1 MFILD
6 NDMVAGRATLE
17 GCRAYTGKVW
27 TYNIPSS
34 DMNASYVMP
43 ASAISNYADGDLPC
57 AFYCTDGAS
66 VIRWHRLSDGALVMS
81 EDLGVRLPID
91 WSYSGGN
98 SLSNDSGFD
107 GSYGIYTTNAGS
119 TGGISVGGTS
129 PGAPIY
135 SIEGDSTINGAK
147 YKTRIMRIGYTDAE
161 KQRAEYNKYLV
172 STGIGNWR
180 AQAATVPIAEYRIA
194 GYSNIKY
201 YSYCPR
207 IDRGSVVANSV
218 ERNSFL
224 ALRLVA
230 TPAGSV
236 PTLTPDDTDLGIIT
250 EPKTVTIQMAGSPI
264 VTAKVDGSVNLPV
277 TTAVGNFTVDLSEV
291 WSSIGYGDHTV
302 ICVAEQNGYKT
313 GARIRFTKSAS
324 AVMVTTKPHSSA
336 ARPASCRLVSNLVV
350 PTGAILTQ
358 EVTNNGNDAS
368 PTWEAYTGNEHF
380 FENAEKTASQ
390 WGLAARVSINNSDGN
405 AVAEIKDSLAMGV
418 LYEGGT
424 E

>member
-6 NDMVAGRATLE
+6 RDVVAGRATLE
-17 GCRAYTGKVW
+17 GFRAYTGKVW
-27 TYNIPSS
+27 TYNVPSS
-34 DMNASYVMP
+34 NMNTSYAFP

-57 AFYCTDGAS
+57 AFYCTDDAS

-91 WSYSGGN
+91 WGYSAGN
-98 SLSNDSGFD
+98 TLTNDPGFD
-107 GSYGIYTTNAGS
+107 SSYGIYTTNAGS
-119 TGGISVGGTS
+119 TGGISE
-129 PGAPIY
+129 GAPIY
-135 SIEGDSTINGAK
+135 SIEGDSTIDGAK

-194 GYSNIKY
+194 GYSDIRY

-207 IDRGSVVANSV
+207 IDRGSVVSNSI
-218 ERNSFL
+218 ERSSFL
-224 ALRLVA
+224 TLRLVA
-230 TPAGSV
+230 TPAGSA

-250 EPKTVTIQMAGSPI
+250 EPKSVTIQMAGTPTVS
-264 VTAKVDGSVNLPV
+264 AKLDGGQTVQVS
-277 TTAVGNFTVDLSEV
+277 TSTGNFTVDLSTV
-291 WSSIGYGDHTV
+291 WSDASYGDHEV

-324 AVMVTTKPHSSA
+324 AVMVTTAPHSSVN
-336 ARPASCRLVSNLVV
+336 RPASCRLVGNLVV
-350 PTGAILTQ
+350 PTGAVLTQ
-358 EVTNNGNDAS
+358 EVTNNGNDTS

-380 FENAEKTASQ
+380 FENATKTASQ
-390 WGLAARVSINNSDGN
+390 WGLAARVSIDNQHGN
-405 AVAEIKDSLAMGV
+405 AAAEIKDSLAMGV
-418 LYEGGT
+418 LYEGGA